1 MFVGSPYDDAFMITF
16 NDTTS
21 DRKGE
26 ILDQEQTAAPL
37 LAYATF
43 AVSSKETLQQWM
55 SLLMPIKAGK
65 SGTDMFKQVAKSSPF
80 AQFCPSASRTRPFF
94 NTQSATH
101 QLVICS
107 SRANLFFY
115 FLFLWK

>member
-1 MFVGSPYDDAFMITF
+1 MPDANPIQLCNVSNILECKQVFVGSPYDDAFMITF

-26 ILDQEQTAAPL
+26 ILDQEETAAPL

-80 AQFCPSASRTRPFF
+80 A
-94 NTQSATH
+94 
-101 QLVICS
+101 
-107 SRANLFFY
+107 
-115 FLFLWK
+115 